1 MTEEMADKY
10 KGRKISI
17 TFPDELF
24 ERISQVADT
33 EVRSFSQQ
41 VVFLCM
47 EAFKARDGQIAPG
60 QNVNKSKLKD
70 D

>member
-1 MTEEMADKY
+1 MTEDMADKG
-10 KGRKISI
+10 KGGRKISI

-24 ERISQVADT
+24 ERISQTADT

-47 EAFKARDGQIAPG
+47 EAFKARDEQDT
-60 QNVNKSKLKD
+60 SK
-70 D
+70 

>member
-1 MTEEMADKY
+1 MADKY

-60 QNVNKSKLKD
+60 
-70 D
+70 

>member
-1 MTEEMADKY
+1 MADKY

-17 TFPDELF
+17 TFPDQLF
-24 ERISQVADT
+24 ERISQAADT

-47 EAFKARDGQIAPG
+47 EAFKARDEQAVAES
-60 QNVNKSKLKD
+60 NVNKSTLQD
-70 D
+70 DLGS

>member
-1 MTEEMADKY
+1 MADKY

-17 TFPDELF
+17 TFPDQLF
-24 ERISQVADT
+24 ERISQAADT

-47 EAFKARDGQIAPG
+47 EAFKARDEQAVPG
-60 QNVNKSKLKD
+60 KNVNKSTLQD
-70 D
+70 DLGS